1 MSVQPYGVFSPTI
14 TAFHDDGSLS
24 ENGTRQY
31 IRYLLENGVHGLA
44 PMGSAGEFFAMTD
57 EERMQVMEWIL
68 DEVGGKVPVFA
79 GAGHYSTATSIK
91 LGLHAKDHGADG
103 LLVITPYFI
112 RPPMNAVLDH
122 FRAIHKAVQLPIMM
136 YNVPVLTGI
145 DVSPE
150 SIKQLYDDGVL
161 SGVKWSHIDI
171 DKVQQTRFLCGPGF
185 ANFAGVDMLVFSA
198 LAIGAHGMICDL
210 PMLVPRL
217 ARCLF
222 DQIAEEQNLEA
233 ARDLWMRLQRL
244 IRFEYRA
251 LYTTE
256 AEPHWLAACRSAAQL
271 RGIPVGASRPP
282 LKGLRAEH
290 HDELRAILTELGEL

>member
-14 TAFHDDGSLS
+14 TAFGDDGSLY
-24 ENGTRQY
+24 EEGTRQY
-31 IRYLLENGVHGLA
+31 VRYLLENGVHGLA

-57 EERMQVMEWIL
+57 EERMQVTEWIL

-91 LGLHAKDHGADG
+91 LGRHAKDHGADG
-103 LLVITPYFI
+103 LLIITPYFL

-122 FRAIHKAVQLPIMM
+122 FRAIHQAVQLPVMM

-145 DVSPE
+145 DVSPDN
-150 SIKQLYDDGVL
+150 IKRLCDDGVL
-161 SGVKWSHIDI
+161 QGVKWSHIDI
-171 DKVQQTRFLCGPGF
+171 DKIQQTRFLCGPDF
-185 ANFAGVDMLVFSA
+185 PNFAGVDMLVFAA

-217 ARCLF
+217 ARRLF
-222 DQIAEEQNLEA
+222 DLIAEQQDLNA
-233 ARDLWMRLQRL
+233 ARDLWMKLQPL

-251 LYTTE
+251 LHTNE
-256 AEPHWLAACRSAAQL
+256 AEPHWLAVCRETAEL
-271 RGIPVGASRPP
+271 RGIPVGPPRAP
-282 LKGLRAEH
+282 LKRLRAGH
-290 HDELRAILTELGEL
+290 HEELREILTELGEL